1 MVTLEA
7 LAETALRRDSL
18 RLRRLAQDF
27 LRDHPRLAAIPRP
40 NIDDQ
45 KILGTAAALLGDNV
59 GDNGVWEIMGSEN
72 FFIDAKRIQL

>member
-45 KILGTAAALLGDNV
+45 KILGTAAALLGDNGV
-59 GDNGVWEIMGSEN
+59 RGDNEIMGSEN

>member
-7 LAETALRRDSL
+7 LAETALRRDGL
-18 RLRRLAQDF
+18 RLRRLVQDF

-45 KILGTAAALLGDNV
+45 QILGTAAALLGIARAARRANSPSVDP
-59 GDNGVWEIMGSEN
+59 
-72 FFIDAKRIQL
+72 